1 LLVPVASLADPRKG
15 SILLVKTANIKGYRD
30 LTQDDVDRM
39 NAVKDL
45 EIQVGDFWRTLT
57 GSLSC
62 DKRWAAI
69 AKTHFEEGFSA
80 LVRSIAQPENR
91 F

>member
-1 LLVPVASLADPRKG
+1 MRSTTTV
-15 SILLVKTANIKGYRD
+15 KGYRE
-30 LTQDDVDRM
+30 LTQEDVERINEIKDM
-39 NAVKDL
+39 ETAV
-45 EIQVGDFWRTLT
+45 GSFWKVLT
-57 GSLSC
+57 SEDPC

-69 AKTHFEEGFSA
+69 ARTHFEEGFSA